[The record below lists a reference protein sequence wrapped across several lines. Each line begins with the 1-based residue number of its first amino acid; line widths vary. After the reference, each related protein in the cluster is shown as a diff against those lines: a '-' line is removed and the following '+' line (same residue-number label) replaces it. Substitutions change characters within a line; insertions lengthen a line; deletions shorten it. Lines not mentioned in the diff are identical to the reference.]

1 MSTQPAY
8 SPATHISESAT
19 PPVHRNGWLARSIRV
34 ACGVC
39 TAPIVN
45 GAAMVLLFAKG
56 IVLGKYE
63 LPKGIVHLSGTMLTT
78 YISASNATEIV
89 TLLFGFV
96 LQPRGV

>member
-1 MSTQPAY
+1 
-8 SPATHISESAT
+8 
-19 PPVHRNGWLARSIRV
+19 
-34 ACGVC
+34 
-39 TAPIVN
+39 
-45 GAAMVLLFAKG
+45 MVLLFAKG